1 MASMSSAVSLQP
13 TTIRRAVAGDETALE
28 RLCRDYRTMVMR
40 FARHLQPDA
49 GEDQVHEILL
59 KVLQLLR
66 DPKREF
72 DDGFGEKFTAWLY
85 NVSENVL
92 RESRRR
98 RRVGEISIDKPGS
111 ETDAFRHR
119 DPVSRGTSPTLAA
132 VRLEMRRMI
141 HARLQLLPP
150 LYREAIRLHWLEGR
164 SAVEIGRKLGIDE
177 TTVRKRLQRGQE
189 RLRAMLT
196 RTQTTLHRLTC

>member
-1 MASMSSAVSLQP
+1 MAHAVSLQP
-13 TTIRRAVAGDETALE
+13 TTIRRAVAGDETALD
-28 RLCRDYRTMVMR
+28 RLCRDYRTMIIR

-66 DPKREF
+66 DPQREF
-72 DDGFGEKFTAWLY
+72 DEGFGRKFTAWLY
-85 NVSENVL
+85 HVSENVL
-92 RESRRR
+92 REARRR
-98 RRVGEISIDKPGS
+98 RKPGEISIDRPGS
-111 ETDAFRHR
+111 ETGTFRPL
-119 DPVSRGTSPTLAA
+119 DPVSRRTSPTLAA

-141 HARLQLLPP
+141 QARLQLLPP

-164 SAVEIGRKLGIDE
+164 SSAEIGRRLGIDE
-177 TTVRKRLQRGQE
+177 ATVRKRLQRAHE
-189 RLRAMLT
+189 RLRSMLS